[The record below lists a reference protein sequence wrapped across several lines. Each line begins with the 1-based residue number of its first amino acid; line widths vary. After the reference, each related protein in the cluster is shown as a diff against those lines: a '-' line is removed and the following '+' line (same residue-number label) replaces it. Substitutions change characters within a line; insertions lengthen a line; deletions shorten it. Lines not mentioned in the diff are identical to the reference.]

1 MKNKIEAIASKI
13 DSELIA
19 IRRHLHQY
27 PELAFEEYQT
37 SAFIQTK
44 LQDWNVAFKTGV
56 AKTGIV
62 AEIKGNNPDR
72 QTFVLRGDMDALPI
86 LEENNVEYKST
97 HEGLM
102 HACGH
107 DVHTTCVLGAVYV
120 LNELKKEFEGTIRV
134 LFQPSE
140 EKLPGGAS
148 VMIEEGVLQNPV
160 PSAIIGQHV
169 FPELEVGKVGFRSGM
184 YMASCDELYF
194 TVKGQGGHAALPHK
208 IKDPI
213 EMASSI
219 VLALKELPLQ
229 SPPGVPTVLS
239 IGKIEGLG
247 ATNVVPNEVKMEGTL
262 RTMNEVWR
270 AQIHSYIKDVA
281 KFAAREL
288 GGECEV
294 NITRG
299 YPFLINN
306 EEVTKLC
313 KDWATDLLGEEN
325 VVDLEMRMTAEDFS
339 YYTHHVPGCFYR
351 LGVKNEEK
359 GITSPV
365 HTSTFDVDEK
375 CLGLGTRLMSF
386 MAIQFLN
393 Q

>member
-44 LQDWNVAFKTGV
+44 LQEWNVPFKSGV

-86 LEENNVEYKST
+86 LEENDAEYKST
-97 HEGLM
+97 YDGLM

-213 EMASSI
+213 EMASNI
-219 VLALKELPLQ
+219 VLALKELTLQ
-229 SPPGVPTVLS
+229 SPSGVPTVLS

-262 RTMNEVWR
+262 RTMNEAWR

-294 NITRG
+294 NIAKG

>member
-44 LQDWNVAFKTGV
+44 LQDWNVAFKSGV

-62 AEIKGNNPDR
+62 AEIKGNNPDS

-97 HEGLM
+97 REGLM

-288 GGECEV
+288 GGGCEV
-294 NITRG
+294 NIAKG
-299 YPFLINN
+299 YPFLIIIAKFFRFPF
-306 EEVTKLC
+306 TPL
-313 KDWATDLLGEEN
+313 
-325 VVDLEMRMTAEDFS
+325 
-339 YYTHHVPGCFYR
+339 P
-351 LGVKNEEK
+351 
-359 GITSPV
+359 
-365 HTSTFDVDEK
+365 
-375 CLGLGTRLMSF
+375 
-386 MAIQFLN
+386 
-393 Q
+393 

>member
-27 PELAFEEYQT
+27 PELAFEEHQT

-44 LQDWNVAFKTGV
+44 LIEWNVPFKRGV

-86 LEENNVEYKST
+86 LEENDAEYKST
-97 HEGLM
+97 YDGLM

-213 EMASSI
+213 EMASNI
-219 VLALKELPLQ
+219 VLALKELTLQ
-229 SPPGVPTVLS
+229 SPSGVPTVLS

-270 AQIHSYIKDVA
+270 AQIHSYINDVA

-294 NITRG
+294 NIAKG